1 MASRRGLKTK
11 KWQIEA
17 KPTWHHFGGKMN
29 RFTPT
34 KKRAQMREAHDLENQ
49 DAKLG
54 FKASWSNSR
63 IQFATNES
71 KLLPRNLGSTPH
83 PHLKSAFQELNPNS
97 GT

>member
-1 MASRRGLKTK
+1 
-11 KWQIEA
+11 
-17 KPTWHHFGGKMN
+17 
-29 RFTPT
+29 
-34 KKRAQMREAHDLENQ
+34 MREAHDLENQ

-71 KLLPRNLGSTPH
+71 KLLPRNLDP
-83 PHLKSAFQELNPNS
+83 KCAFQELNPNS

>member
-1 MASRRGLKTK
+1 
-11 KWQIEA
+11 
-17 KPTWHHFGGKMN
+17 MN
-29 RFTPT
+29 RFTPQ

-63 IQFATNES
+63 IQFAPNES
-71 KLLPRNLGSTPH
+71 KLLPRNLDLPT
-83 PHLKSAFQELNPNS
+83 PHLKIAFQELNPIS